1 MACTKA
7 LSDFSCSAPP
17 LPGLTNSRKIA
28 STLGGGV
35 VSCATAI
42 PIPPT
47 NRYHPNSHPV
57 IFFMD
62 ADLLGREVDLDSDSW
77 KRPGTKQLK
86 GQPRSWGGDYS
97 EPAAKSSGV
106 QWRTGAL

>member
-17 LPGLTNSRKIA
+17 LPGLTNSRKTA

-42 PIPPT
+42 PVPPT
-47 NRYHPNSHPV
+47 NRYNPKSHPV

-62 ADLLGREVDLDSDSW
+62 ADLLGREVDLDSDFLERAW
-77 KRPGTKQLK
+77 HQAAKRDNPEL
-86 GQPRSWGGDYS
+86 GGEYS
-97 EPAAKSSGV
+97 EPAAKSSG
-106 QWRTGAL
+106 